1 MSGMMIA
8 FILAKLLINAGFSVL
23 AGIIRIIG
31 VAGFL
36 FISVLL
42 YFFSDGGTVFSYR
55 LTDVT
60 K

>member
-1 MSGMMIA
+1 MMIA
-8 FILAKLLINAGFSVL
+8 FILAKLLISAGFSVL

-31 VAGFL
+31 VPGFL